1 MTAAIKD
8 NIITARIRLLFHHPF
23 FGNIATR
30 LQLQENNTW
39 CETAATDGRTMYYNT
54 EFFKKMTLD
63 NIVFVVAH
71 EVLHMVFDHMNR
83 VGYRNRKLWNIA
95 CDYAVNGIL
104 IRDKIGRMPDVKGFH
119 DTKYNDKS
127 AEEIYELLLEEHGGQ
142 DNVKLVGVLIDDHVD
157 WGEGNGGGNSDDT
170 NGDGNGN
177 GKGDRPV
184 YTTEELKNIRDE
196 IITSVIQAVQCSAG
210 KVPGEVLRLVK
221 DLTEPKMNWRQ
232 MLRTQIQSLVKNDF
246 TWTRP
251 SRKAWHTGFVMP
263 GVNYDQT
270 IDVAIALDMS
280 GSIGDDQVKDFLSE
294 VKGIMDEFKD
304 FKIDLWCFDCS
315 IHNHATFTGDNAED
329 LLSYEAMG
337 GGGTNFPI
345 NWDHM
350 KDLGINPKRFIM
362 FTDGYCD
369 SDGFGDPDYCD
380 TIFIMH
386 NSKVVAPFG
395 DSVEYSV

>member
-1 MTAAIKD
+1 MSTAIKE
-8 NIITARIRLLFHHPF
+8 NIITARIRLLFHQPF

-30 LQLQENNTW
+30 LQLKENNTF
-39 CETAATDGRTMYYNT
+39 CNTAATDGRTLYYNT
-54 EFFKKMTLD
+54 EFFGKMNLE

-71 EVLHMVFDHMNR
+71 EVLHMVFNHMGR
-83 VGYRNRKLWNIA
+83 KEYRNHTLWNYA
-95 CDYAVNGIL
+95 CDYAINGIL
-104 IRDKIGRMPDVKGFH
+104 IRDKIGRMPDVKGLH
-119 DTKYNDKS
+119 DTKYNGKS
-127 AEEIYELLLEEHGGQ
+127 AEEIYELLLEEYGDKQPGS
-142 DNVKLVGVLIDDHVD
+142 LGVLIDDHID
-157 WGEGNGGGNSDDT
+157 WGDGD
-170 NGDGNGN
+170 GDGNDDKN
-177 GKGDRPV
+177 GDQPR
-184 YTTEELKNIRDE
+184 YSAQELKEIRDE
-196 IITSVIQAVQCSAG
+196 MISNIIQAVQCSAG

-232 MLRTQIQSLVKNDF
+232 LLRTQIQSLVKNDF

-251 SRKAWHTGFVMP
+251 SRKSWHTGFVMP

-280 GSIGDDQVKDFLSE
+280 GSITDAQVHDFLSE

-315 IHNHATFTGDNAED
+315 IHNHASFTGDNADD
-329 LLSYEAMG
+329 LLSYKAKG

-345 NWDHM
+345 NWEHM

-386 NSKVVAPFG
+386 NSTVVAPFG
-395 DSVEYSV
+395 DTVEYSA